1 GVLVPCRNSA
11 MASSQLGKLT
21 HRCNAH
27 PRLKFDPTY
36 CAVAVY
42 RGSWEQP
49 DVQFADAVARSVV
62 KGTPN
67 FDMPNNIA
75 VEFFDLAAE
84 TPLSQPDADPSQ
96 SARAV
101 EERKRGWS
109 SALFPAQAP
118 QRAGGANDSTRDDFS
133 ADKLP
138 STPRSAVH
146 PTADQLQPDNL
157 FVPKSPPRRPQ

>member
-49 DVQFADAVARSVV
+49 DVQFADAVARSIV

-67 FDMPNNIA
+67 FDMPNNITI
-75 VEFFDLAAE
+75 EFFDLAAE
-84 TPLSQPDADPSQ
+84 TLASQPNADRSE

-101 EERKRGWS
+101 EERKR
-109 SALFPAQAP
+109 ALFEAKSIFPTYPTQVTLSHLADACDPALARNVRRRLVQ
-118 QRAGGANDSTRDDFS
+118 GA
-133 ADKLP
+133 
-138 STPRSAVH
+138 
-146 PTADQLQPDNL
+146 
-157 FVPKSPPRRPQ
+157 VPV

>member
-1 GVLVPCRNSA
+1 MLLPCRNIA
-11 MASSQLGKLT
+11 TASKELGKLT
-21 HRCNAH
+21 HRCIAH
-27 PRLKFDPTY
+27 PRLKFDLTY

-49 DVQFADAVARSVV
+49 DVQFADAVARSIA

-67 FDMPNNIA
+67 FDMPNNIT

-84 TPLSQPDADPSQ
+84 TLASQPNAHRSE

-101 EERKRGWS
+101 EERKRGWL
-109 SALFPAQAP
+109 SALFPAKAS
-118 QRAGGANDSTRDDFS
+118 QRAGAADDSTNDDFS

-138 STPRSAVH
+138 STPTSAVH
-146 PTADQLQPDNL
+146 PAADETPADNL
-157 FVPKSPPRRPQ
+157 FVPKSSHRRPE